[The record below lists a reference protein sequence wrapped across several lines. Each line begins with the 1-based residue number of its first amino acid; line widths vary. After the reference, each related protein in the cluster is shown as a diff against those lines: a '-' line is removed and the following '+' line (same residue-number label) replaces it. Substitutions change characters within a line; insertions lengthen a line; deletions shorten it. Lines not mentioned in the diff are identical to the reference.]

1 MPARLKFI
9 VAYDGTTFSGWQ
21 SQAGGNAIQ
30 DHLER
35 AVAQICSA
43 KVRVHGAGRTDAGVH
58 AIAQCAHVD
67 LPARRYSPAR
77 WVSALNGVLP
87 PDIRIM
93 RCRFVADAFHARF
106 SATGKT
112 YRYRVWNAEVLS
124 PFETNRAWH
133 IITPLDLDL
142 IASSARQFC
151 GEHDFASFAAN
162 RGTPETS
169 TVRTIRAVRVR
180 RAGACITIEVD
191 GDGFLYKMVRMMVG
205 ALVQIARGKCSPNE
219 IKARLKSR
227 RRVISSA
234 RVAAPAHGLFLVRVR
249 Y

>member
-1 MPARLKFI
+1 MPSRLKFI
-9 VAYDGTTFSGWQ
+9 VAYNGTTFAGWQ

-35 AVAQICSA
+35 AFEQICSE

-67 LPARRYSPAR
+67 LPARRYSLAR
-77 WVSALNGVLP
+77 WVSALNGLLP
-87 PDIRIM
+87 AAIRIM
-93 RCRFVADAFHARF
+93 RCGFVAEKFHARF
-106 SATGKT
+106 SAKGKT
-112 YRYRVWNAEVLS
+112 YRYRIWNAEVLS
-124 PFETNRAWH
+124 PFESTRAWH
-133 IITPLDLDL
+133 VIAPLDLEL
-142 IASSARQFC
+142 LASSARQFC

-162 RGTPETS
+162 RGTPETR

-180 RAGACITIEVD
+180 RASACVTIEVD

-205 ALVQIARGKCSPNE
+205 ALVQIAAGKSSPHE
-219 IKARLKSR
+219 IKARLKSPR
-227 RRVISSA
+227 REISRA